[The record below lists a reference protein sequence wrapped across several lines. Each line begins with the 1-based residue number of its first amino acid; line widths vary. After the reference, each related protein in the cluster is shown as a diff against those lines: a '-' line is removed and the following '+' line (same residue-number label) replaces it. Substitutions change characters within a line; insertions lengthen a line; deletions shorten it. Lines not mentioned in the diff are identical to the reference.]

1 MNWSTYEKK
10 SYPSSSA
17 PLTLNRDTVKQLTTI
32 AAESNKKGKEIASAL
47 TVDGTA
53 STAAVSIDQAN
64 SQEGQVSY
72 TTQDLTQSIQ
82 DTPDATMEGVQFHTH
97 IQWLNHANVHSHQD
111 ELQHSKNIE
120 QSKKATSSEIFNC
133 LGNGIIW
140 VREDGWFH
148 IKARW
153 SDNSLMKFSYWWV
166 IAQELVFDKKGTLI
180 GHNIASTL
188 DPQDNT
194 SDSRSY
200 QQAA

>member
-1 MNWSTYEKK
+1 MNWSD
-10 SYPSSSA
+10 YPLST
-17 PLTLNRDTVKQLTTI
+17 PLRLNRETIEKLTTI
-32 AAESNKKGKEIASAL
+32 AAKSKKQSKEIASAL
-47 TVDGTA
+47 TVDGSS
-53 STAAVSIDQAN
+53 STTAVSIDQAN
-64 SQEGQVSY
+64 SQEWQVSY

-82 DTPDATMEGVQFHTH
+82 DTPDATMEGLQFHTH

-166 IAQELVFDKKGTLI
+166 IAQELVFDKKGTLVWY
-180 GHNIASTL
+180 NATSTL
-188 DPQDNT
+188 DPNDNNG
-194 SDSRSY
+194 DSWKY
-200 QQAA
+200 TTTKAA